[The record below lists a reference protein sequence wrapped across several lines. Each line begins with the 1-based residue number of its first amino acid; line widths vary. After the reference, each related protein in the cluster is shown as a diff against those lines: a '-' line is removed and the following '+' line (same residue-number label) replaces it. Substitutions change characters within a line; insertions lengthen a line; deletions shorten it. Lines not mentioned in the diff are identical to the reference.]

1 MKFKEQLEDLN
12 ACEEAVEWVGDRDL
26 KTAWEE
32 CARGDWMLWLAAR
45 LKVDRKLVAL
55 AACDCAE
62 TSLNFVLADEGRPA
76 AALRIVRAWCA
87 GEATLDEVKVAAG
100 AAADAADASYADAA
114 ADAAAGA
121 AYAAAAA
128 AAGAA
133 AYGADAAYAAAG
145 ASYADAAAGAAAGAA
160 YAAAAAAAGA
170 AVYAAGAAAYGADA
184 AYAAARRL
192 SLARSADIVRKRI
205 SAEILLEEVKDEH

>member
-1 MKFKEQLEDLN
+1 MKFKEQLEDLS
-12 ACEEAVEWVGDRDL
+12 ACEESVEWVGDRDL

-55 AACDCAE
+55 ATCDCAE
-62 TSLNFVLADEGRPA
+62 TSLNFVRADEGRPA

-87 GEATLDEVKVAAG
+87 GEATLDEVKGAAG

-114 ADAAAGA
+114 ASAA
-121 AYAAAAA
+121 
-128 AAGAA
+128 
-133 AYGADAAYAAAG
+133 ADAAYAAA
-145 ASYADAAAGAAAGAA
+145 ADAAAYAAGAAAYAAGAAAGA
-160 YAAAAAAAGA
+160 
-170 AVYAAGAAAYGADA
+170 ADA

-205 SAEILLEEVKDEH
+205 SAEILLEVKDEH

>member
-32 CARGDWMLWLAAR
+32 CVRGDWMLWLAAR
-45 LKVDRKLVAL
+45 LKVDSKLVAL

-76 AALRIVRAWCA
+76 AALRIARAWCA
-87 GEATLDEVKVAAG
+87 GEVTLDEVKVAASDAN
-100 AAADAADASYADAA
+100 AAASYAASYA
-114 ADAAAGA
+114 ADAAACAAAACA
-121 AYAAAAA
+121 AYA
-128 AAGAA
+128 
-133 AYGADAAYAAAG
+133 
-145 ASYADAAAGAAAGAA
+145 
-160 YAAAAAAAGA
+160 
-170 AVYAAGAAAYGADA
+170 ADA

-205 SAEILLEEVKDEH
+205 SAEILLEEVKDE